1 MTSTAMQEVTEADLR
16 QRLLDVL
23 AETMFASAKVADSI
37 AMDRAAGASVPDKCQ
52 EARLLLIGIY
62 QAAVLRLEDA
72 ALPSTTENALPAAPP
87 PRWH

>member
-23 AETMFASAKVADSI
+23 AETMFASAKVANSI
-37 AMDRAAGASVPDKCQ
+37 AMDSAAGALVSDKCQ

-62 QAAVLRLEDA
+62 QAAILRLEEA
-72 ALPSTTENALPAAPP
+72 ALPSATENALPSPP